1 MDKLNSDINELRE
14 LKKSINNHKRTNINI
29 NDNTGKFK
37 ENIKEVIDLLSRT
50 YEEVFNNLS
59 HVGKIKNYG
68 DIYLPMIIKLIDK
81 YNSLK
86 KKNIN
91 TQATQNFYSKIE
103 NLSETLVKHFK
114 EKYNSIFDDEIVIND
129 AELKALLTSIK

>member
-14 LKKSINNHKRTNINI
+14 LKKSINNLKRTYINI
-29 NDNTGKFK
+29 NDNSEKFK

-50 YEEVFNNLS
+50 YEEVFNNVS

-68 DIYLPMIIKLIDK
+68 DIYLPMIIKLLDK
-81 YNSLK
+81 YNTLK
-86 KKNIN
+86 KKNVN
-91 TQATQNFYSKIE
+91 TTATQAFYSKIE

-114 EKYNSIFDDEIVIND
+114 EKYNSIFDDEIVINE

>member
-14 LKKSINNHKRTNINI
+14 LKKSINNLKRTYINI
-29 NDNTGKFK
+29 NDNSKKFK

-91 TQATQNFYSKIE
+91 TQATQNFYAKIE